1 MRNGD
6 GGAPH
11 GWMDD
16 VRTRLLRN
24 WPERVVELERGPNAG
39 PIRPAAV
46 LIPLFVRDKGLWTLF
61 TKRTDYVQHHKGQI
75 SFPGGGAHASDT
87 NLWETAVRETEE
99 EIGVPRA
106 GVKILG
112 ALPKLV
118 TVTDFEISP
127 FVGAIPYPTQFAPHA
142 GEVESIIEVPLSY
155 LLDPMVVEERAVK
168 WKGRDVM
175 TLVYHYK
182 GHAIWGAT
190 ARILA
195 DFLTALR
202 GDGASGVPPPG

>member
-1 MRNGD
+1 MS
-6 GGAPH
+6 GGAGSSGDVPRT
-11 GWMDD
+11 WLDD
-16 VRTRLLRN
+16 VRARLVRD
-24 WPERVVELERGPNAG
+24 WPERRLKLERGPDAG
-39 PIRPAAV
+39 PLREAAV
-46 LIPLFVRDKGLWTLF
+46 LIPLFVRERALWTLF
-61 TKRTDYVQHHKGQI
+61 TKRTDLVEHHKGQI
-75 SFPGGGAHASDT
+75 SFPGGGKHATDA
-87 NLWETAVRETEE
+87 NPWETAIRETEE

-127 FVGAIPYPTQFAPHA
+127 FVGAIPYPTQFEPHP
-142 GEVESIIEVPLSY
+142 GEVESIIEVPVSY
-155 LLDPMVVEERAVK
+155 LLDPMVVEERPVK

-190 ARILA
+190 ARILG

-202 GDGASGVPPPG
+202 GSDP

>member
-1 MRNGD
+1 VSGAG
-6 GGAPH
+6 GGAAP
-11 GWMDD
+11 
-16 VRTRLLRN
+16 RTWLEDIRGRLLRD
-24 WPERVVELERGPNAG
+24 WPERKLELERGPGAG
-39 PIRPAAV
+39 PLREAAI
-46 LIPLFVRDKGLWTLF
+46 LIPLFVRDKALWTLF
-61 TKRTDYVQHHKGQI
+61 TKRTDLVEHHKGQI
-75 SFPGGGAHASDT
+75 SFPGGGKHASDA
-87 NLWETAVRETEE
+87 NLWETAIRETEE

-106 GVKILG
+106 AVKLLG
-112 ALPKLV
+112 ALPRLV

-127 FVGAIPYPTQFAPHA
+127 FVGAIPYPTPFEPHP

-155 LLDPMVVEERAVK
+155 LLDPMVVEERPVK
-168 WKGRDVM
+168 WKGRDVL

-202 GDGASGVPPPG
+202 S